1 MKNAIIVKDCK
12 MQSGSIFSAIIFL
25 IVIGTFSSTAAQDR
39 FSINT
44 SLTAVGGNLSDGSHN
59 IAYYLYGGLRYQ
71 AQDYYLSLSLP
82 LVFNSSGSFT
92 QLGGMYFPNVNGNS
106 DGNNIGGGMHSSGGQ
121 GTMMNGS
128 LGMRSL
134 NTGIGDMYV
143 YGSYT
148 LVKESNSLP
157 AFSTDGFVKFP
168 TASSSL
174 NIGTGKFDFNL
185 AVSARKFIGTF
196 SFFVQTGY
204 LFLGNSAETN
214 IENPITFSA
223 GIGNNLGGGNHL
235 LLIEYDSYSTIVT
248 GFSSPKQLSLG
259 YTYLINS
266 KLGYTMIGSVGLN
279 NSTSDFTISAGF
291 NFNL

>member
-1 MKNAIIVKDCK
+1 MKNAIIVKYCK
-12 MQSGSIFSAIIFL
+12 MQLSKIFSAIIFL
-25 IVIGTFSSTAAQDR
+25 IVVGAFSSTAAQDR
-39 FSINT
+39 FSVNT
-44 SLTAVGGNLSDGSHN
+44 SLTAVGGNLPDGSQN

-92 QLGGMYFPNVNGNS
+92 QLGGMYIPNGN
-106 DGNNIGGGMHSSGGQ
+106 GNDSSGSMQ
-121 GTMMNGS
+121 GSGSQGSMMNG
-128 LGMRSL
+128 GMGISNL
-134 NTGIGDMYV
+134 NAGIGDMYV
-143 YGSYT
+143 YGSYN
-148 LVKESNSLP
+148 LIKETNSLP
-157 AFSTDGFVKFP
+157 SFSTDGFVKFP

-196 SFFVQTGY
+196 SFYVQTGY
-204 LFLGNSAETN
+204 LFLGNSADAN
-214 IENPITFSA
+214 IENPVTFSA
-223 GIGNNLGGGNHL
+223 GIGNNFGGGNHL
-235 LLIEYDSYSTIVT
+235 LLIEYDSYSTVVT
-248 GFSSPKQLSLG
+248 GFASPKQLSLG

-291 NFNL
+291 NFTL

>member
-1 MKNAIIVKDCK
+1 MK
-12 MQSGSIFSAIIFL
+12 SGSIFSVIIFL
-25 IVIGTFSSTAAQDR
+25 IVIGVFSSTAAQDR

-92 QLGGMYFPNVNGNS
+92 QLGGMYFPNGNGN
-106 DGNNIGGGMHSSGGQ
+106 DTGGGMHGSGGQ
-121 GTMMNGS
+121 GSMMNGT
-128 LGMRSL
+128 LGMSSL

-143 YGSYT
+143 YGSYI
-148 LVKESNSLP
+148 LIKESNSLP
-157 AFSTDGFVKFP
+157 GFSTDGFVKFP

-185 AVSARKFIGTF
+185 AVSARKFFGTF
-196 SFFVQTGY
+196 LFYVQAGY
-204 LFLGNSAETN
+204 LFLGNSSEAN
-214 IENPITFSA
+214 IENPITISA
-223 GIGNNLGGGNHL
+223 GIGKSFYNGNHL
-235 LLIEYDSYSTIVT
+235 FLLEYDSYSTIVT
-248 GFSSPKQLSLG
+248 GFAAPKQLSLG
-259 YTYLINS
+259 YTYLINP
-266 KLGYTMIGSVGLN
+266 KLGYTMIGSAGLN
-279 NSTSDFTISAGF
+279 NSTSDYTISAGF

>member
-1 MKNAIIVKDCK
+1 MKIAIIVKHCK
-12 MQSGSIFSAIIFL
+12 TQSVNIFSAIIFL
-25 IVIGTFSSTAAQDR
+25 IVIGAFTHTAAQDR

-59 IAYYLYGGLRYQ
+59 IAYYLYGGIRYQ

-82 LVFNSSGSFT
+82 LVFNSSGSYT
-92 QLGGMYFPNVNGNS
+92 QLGGMYFPNGNGN
-106 DGNNIGGGMHSSGGQ
+106 GNNIGGSMHGSGGQ
-121 GTMMNGS
+121 GSMMNGS
-128 LGMRSL
+128 LGMSAL

-148 LVKESNSLP
+148 FVKETNSLP
-157 AFSTDGFVKFP
+157 GFSTDGFVKFP

-174 NIGTGKFDFNL
+174 NIGTDKFDFNL

-196 SFFVQTGY
+196 SFYVQAGY
-204 LFLGNSAETN
+204 LFLGNSSEAN
-214 IENPITFSA
+214 IKNPITFSA

-248 GFSSPKQLSLG
+248 GFAAPKQLSLG

-279 NSTSDFTISAGF
+279 NSTSDYTISAGF

>member
-1 MKNAIIVKDCK
+1 MRNRIRVILCDVKP
-12 MQSGSIFSAIIFL
+12 GSMFSVIIFL
-25 IVIGTFSSTAAQDR
+25 LVIGVFSSAAAQDR

-44 SLTAVGGNLSDGSHN
+44 SLTAVGGKLSDGSHN

-92 QLGGMYFPNVNGNS
+92 QLGGMYFPNGS
-106 DGNNIGGGMHSSGGQ
+106 GTGNNIGGGMHGSGSQ
-121 GTMMNGS
+121 DSMMNGS
-128 LGMRSL
+128 LGMSAL

-196 SFFVQTGY
+196 SFYLQTGY
-204 LFLGNSAETN
+204 LFLGNSAEAN

-223 GIGNNLGGGNHL
+223 GIGNNFGGGNHL

-248 GFSSPKQLSLG
+248 GFASPKQLSLG

-266 KLGYTMIGSVGLN
+266 RLGYTMIGSAGLN
-279 NSTSDFTISAGF
+279 NSTSDFTVSAGF

>member
-1 MKNAIIVKDCK
+1 MRFAIKVKQCK
-12 MQSGSIFSAIIFL
+12 TQSVSIFSAIIFL
-25 IVIGTFSSTAAQDR
+25 IVIGAFTHTAAQDR

-92 QLGGMYFPNVNGNS
+92 QLGGMYIPNGNDS
-106 DGNNIGGGMHSSGGQ
+106 SGSMHGSGSHSS
-121 GTMMNGS
+121 MMNGS
-128 LGMRSL
+128 QGMSDL
-134 NTGIGDMYV
+134 NAGVGDMYV

-148 LVKESNSLP
+148 LVNETNSLP
-157 AFSTDGFVKFP
+157 GFSTDGFVKFP
-168 TASSSL
+168 TASPSL

-185 AVSARKFIGTF
+185 AVSARKFIGNF
-196 SFFVQTGY
+196 LFYLQAGY
-204 LFLGNSAETN
+204 LFLGNSSEAN
-214 IENPITFSA
+214 IKNPITFSA

-248 GFSSPKQLSLG
+248 GFASPKQLSLG

-279 NSTSDFTISAGF
+279 NSTSDYTISAGF